1 MRWHEASFMG
11 ARGYGATFPDAEGV
25 QRGLI
30 AAYMPL
36 VGEFFWVALP
46 KPTVGGPALSGAFL
60 LSRVNVTRLARL
72 IIESNGA
79 RALSETDLSSM
90 YETVMEEGAPFKPES
105 ADRQTLMVFQTP
117 HVFVYADEENG
128 SARVTLGKPGEAEE
142 IDAQPTL
149 KVLCGLYSP
158 DQTCLHEGLW
168 KYAAERGAMLPT
180 QFESGDYMWMLKTRS
195 GQWASLESDLGYIK
209 TPSAAIRL
217 EDDTETTLRNILDE
231 YPAAGSDFMF
241 DLGVH
246 AQNMYIVRRAVEYM
260 KDQPVLPVFEFDR
273 EAAIIRTAKALQ
285 RMKIRDARARA
296 LALNR

>member
-36 VGEFFWVALP
+36 VGEFFWIALP
-46 KPTVGGPALSGAFL
+46 EPTVGGPALSGASL

-72 IIESNGA
+72 IVESNGG
-79 RALSETDLSSM
+79 RAMSETDLVSM
-90 YETVMEEGAPFKPES
+90 YETVMEEGAPLKPEN

-117 HVFVYADEENG
+117 HMLVYADEENG
-128 SARVTLGKPGEAEE
+128 SVNVSLGKPGEAEE

-149 KVLCGLYSP
+149 KVLCGLYAP
-158 DQTCLHEGLW
+158 DQTRLHEGLW
-168 KYAAERGAMLPT
+168 KYAAERGATLPA
-180 QFESGDYMWMLKTRS
+180 QFEPDGYMWMLKTRS

-209 TPSAAIRL
+209 NPDAAIKL

-231 YPAAGSDFMF
+231 YPATGSNFMF
-241 DLGVH
+241 DLNTH
-246 AQNMYIVRRAVEYM
+246 AQNMYIARRAIEYM
-260 KDQPVLPVFEFDR
+260 KDQPALPVFEFDR

-285 RMKIRDARARA
+285 RMKKRAAR
-296 LALNR
+296 LGL

>member
-46 KPTVGGPALSGAFL
+46 EPTVGGPALSGAFL

-72 IIESNGA
+72 IVESNGG
-79 RALSETDLSSM
+79 RALSETDLVSM
-90 YETVMEEGAPFKPES
+90 YETVMEEGAPLKPEN

-117 HVFVYADEENG
+117 HMLAYADEENG
-128 SARVTLGKPGEAEE
+128 SVNVSLRKPGEAEE

-149 KVLCGLYSP
+149 KVLCGLHSP
-158 DQTCLHEGLW
+158 DQTRLHEGLL
-168 KYAAERGAMLPT
+168 KYAAERGATLPAR
-180 QFESGDYMWMLKTRS
+180 FEPDGYMWALKTRS

-209 TPSAAIRL
+209 NPDAAIKL
-217 EDDTETTLRNILDE
+217 EDDTETTLRNILDR
-231 YPAAGSDFMF
+231 YPATGSNFMF
-241 DLGVH
+241 DLNAH
-246 AQNMYIVRRAVEYM
+246 AQNMYIVRRAIEYM
-260 KDQPVLPVFEFDR
+260 KDQPALPVFEFDR

-285 RMKIRDARARA
+285 RMKKRAAR
-296 LALNR
+296 LAQ

>member
-1 MRWHEASFMG
+1 MG

-36 VGEFFWVALP
+36 VGEFFWVTLP
-46 KPTVGGPALSGAFL
+46 APTVGGPALSGAFL

-72 IIESNGA
+72 IVESNGG
-79 RALSETDLSSM
+79 RAMSETDLVSM
-90 YETVMEEGAPFKPES
+90 YETVMEEGAPIKPEN

-117 HVFVYADEENG
+117 HTLVYADEENG
-128 SARVTLGKPGEAEE
+128 SARVTLVKPGEAEE

-158 DQTCLHEGLW
+158 DQTRLHEGLW
-168 KYAAERGAMLPT
+168 KYAAERGVTLPA
-180 QFESGDYMWMLKTRS
+180 QFEPDGYMWALKTRS

-209 TPSAAIRL
+209 NPDAAIKL

-231 YPAAGSDFMF
+231 YPATGSNFMF
-241 DLGVH
+241 DLNTH
-246 AQNMYIVRRAVEYM
+246 AQNMYIARRAIEYM
-260 KDQPVLPVFEFDR
+260 KDQPALPVFEFDR

-285 RMKIRDARARA
+285 RMKKRAAR
-296 LALNR
+296 LGL

>member
-11 ARGYGATFPDAEGV
+11 ARGYGATFPDADGTL
-25 QRGLI
+25 RGLI

-79 RALSETDLSSM
+79 RALSETDLVSM
-90 YETVMEEGAPFKPES
+90 YETVMEEGEPFKPES

-117 HVFVYADEENG
+117 RALIYADEENG
-128 SARVTLGKPGEAEE
+128 SVLVTLGKPGEEE
-142 IDAQPTL
+142 KINAQPTL

-158 DQTCLHEGLW
+158 DQTRLHEGLW
-168 KYAAERGAMLPT
+168 KYAAERGATLPA
-180 QFESGDYMWMLKTRS
+180 QFEAGGYMWMLKTRS

-209 TPSAAIRL
+209 NPDAAIKL
-217 EDDTETTLRNILDE
+217 EDGTETTLRHILDE
-231 YPAAGSDFMF
+231 YPATGNNFMF
-241 DLGVH
+241 DLNAH
-246 AQNMYIVRRAVEYM
+246 AQNMYIVRRAIEYM
-260 KDQPVLPVFEFDR
+260 KDQPALPVFEFDR

-285 RMKIRDARARA
+285 RMKKRAAR
-296 LALNR
+296 LAQ

>member
-11 ARGYGATFPDAEGV
+11 ARGYGATFPDADGTL
-25 QRGLI
+25 RGLI

-79 RALSETDLSSM
+79 RALSETDLVSM
-90 YETVMEEGAPFKPES
+90 YETVMEEGAPFKPEN

-117 HVFVYADEENG
+117 RALIYADEENG
-128 SARVTLGKPGEAEE
+128 SVLVTLGKLGEDEK
-142 IDAQPTL
+142 INAQPTL

-158 DQTCLHEGLW
+158 DQTRLHEGLW
-168 KYAAERGAMLPT
+168 KYAAERGATLPK
-180 QFESGDYMWMLKTRS
+180 QFEAGGYMWMLKTRS
-195 GQWASLESDLGYIK
+195 GQWASLENDLGYIK
-209 TPSAAIRL
+209 TPSAAIKL

-231 YPAAGSDFMF
+231 YPATGNNFMF

-246 AQNMYIVRRAVEYM
+246 TQNMYIVRRAIEYM
-260 KDQPVLPVFEFDR
+260 KDQPALPVFEFDR

-285 RMKIRDARARA
+285 RMKKRAAR
-296 LALNR
+296 LAQ

>member
-11 ARGYGATFPDAEGV
+11 ARGYGATFPDADGTL
-25 QRGLI
+25 RGLI

-46 KPTVGGPALSGAFL
+46 APTVGGPALSGAFL

-79 RALSETDLSSM
+79 RALSETDLVSM
-90 YETVMEEGAPFKPES
+90 YETVMEEGAPFKPEN

-117 HVFVYADEENG
+117 RALIYADEENG
-128 SARVTLGKPGEAEE
+128 SVTVSLGKPGEAEG
-142 IDAQPTL
+142 IDAQPAL

-158 DQTCLHEGLW
+158 DQTRLHEGLW
-168 KYAAERGAMLPT
+168 KYAAERGATLPT
-180 QFESGDYMWMLKTRS
+180 QFEPGGYMWMLKTRS
-195 GQWASLESDLGYIK
+195 GQWASLENDLGYIK
-209 TPSAAIRL
+209 NPSAAIKL
-217 EDDTETTLRNILDE
+217 EDDTETTLGSVLDE
-231 YPAAGSDFMF
+231 YPAVGSNFMF

-260 KDQPVLPVFEFDR
+260 KDQPALPVFEFDR

-285 RMKIRDARARA
+285 RMKKRAAR
-296 LALNR
+296 LGL

>member
-11 ARGYGATFPDAEGV
+11 ARGYGATFPDAEGT

-79 RALSETDLSSM
+79 RALSETDLASM
-90 YETVMEEGAPFKPES
+90 YETVMEEGAPFKPEN

-158 DQTCLHEGLW
+158 DQTRLHEGLW
-168 KYAAERGAMLPT
+168 KCAAERGATLPT
-180 QFESGDYMWMLKTRS
+180 QFEPGGYMWMLKTRS
-195 GQWASLESDLGYIK
+195 GQWASLESDLEYIK
-209 TPSAAIRL
+209 TPSAAIKL

-231 YPAAGSDFMF
+231 YPATGSDFMF

-246 AQNMYIVRRAVEYM
+246 AQNMYIVRRAIEYM
-260 KDQPVLPVFEFDR
+260 KDQPALPVFEFDR

-285 RMKIRDARARA
+285 RMKKRAAR
-296 LALNR
+296 LGL

>member
-11 ARGYGATFPDAEGV
+11 ARGYGATFPDADGTL
-25 QRGLI
+25 RGLI

-79 RALSETDLSSM
+79 RALSETDLVSM
-90 YETVMEEGAPFKPES
+90 YETVMEEGVPFKPES

-117 HVFVYADEENG
+117 RALIYADEENG
-128 SARVTLGKPGEAEE
+128 SVLVTLGKPGEDEK
-142 IDAQPTL
+142 INAQPTL

-158 DQTCLHEGLW
+158 DQTRLHEGLW
-168 KYAAERGAMLPT
+168 KYAAERGATLPK
-180 QFESGDYMWMLKTRS
+180 QFEAGGYMWMLKTRS

-209 TPSAAIRL
+209 NPDAAIKL
-217 EDDTETTLRNILDE
+217 EDGTETTLRNILDE
-231 YPAAGSDFMF
+231 YPATGNNFMF
-241 DLGVH
+241 DLNAH
-246 AQNMYIVRRAVEYM
+246 AQNMYIVRRAIGYM
-260 KDQPVLPVFEFDR
+260 KDQPELPVFEFDR

-285 RMKIRDARARA
+285 RMKKRAAR
-296 LALNR
+296 LAQ

>member
-36 VGEFFWVALP
+36 VGEFFWIALP

-60 LSRVNVTRLARL
+60 LSRVNMTRLARL

-79 RALSETDLSSM
+79 RALSETDLVSM

-117 HVFVYADEENG
+117 RALIYADEENG
-128 SARVTLGKPGEAEE
+128 SVLVTLGKPGEAEK
-142 IDAQPTL
+142 INAQPTL

-158 DQTCLHEGLW
+158 DQTRLHEGLW
-168 KYAAERGAMLPT
+168 KYAAERGATLPT
-180 QFESGDYMWMLKTRS
+180 QFEAGGYMWMLKTRS

-209 TPSAAIRL
+209 NPDAAIKL

-231 YPAAGSDFMF
+231 YPATGNNFMF
-241 DLGVH
+241 DLNTH
-246 AQNMYIVRRAVEYM
+246 AQNMYIARRAIEYM
-260 KDQPVLPVFEFDR
+260 KDQPALPVFEFDR

-285 RMKIRDARARA
+285 RMKKRAAR
-296 LALNR
+296 LGL

>member
-46 KPTVGGPALSGAFL
+46 VPTVGGPALSGAFL

-72 IIESNGA
+72 IVESNGG
-79 RALSETDLSSM
+79 RAMSETDLVSM
-90 YETVMEEGAPFKPES
+90 YETVMEEGAPIKPEN

-117 HVFVYADEENG
+117 HTLVYADEENG
-128 SARVTLGKPGEAEE
+128 SARVTLVKPGEAEE

-158 DQTCLHEGLW
+158 DQTRLHEGLW
-168 KYAAERGAMLPT
+168 KYAAERGVTLPA
-180 QFESGDYMWMLKTRS
+180 QFEPDGYMWALKTRS

-209 TPSAAIRL
+209 NPDAAIKL

-231 YPAAGSDFMF
+231 YPATGSNFMF
-241 DLGVH
+241 DLNTH
-246 AQNMYIVRRAVEYM
+246 AQNMYIARRAIEYM
-260 KDQPVLPVFEFDR
+260 KDQPALPVFEFDR

-285 RMKIRDARARA
+285 RMKKRAAR
-296 LALNR
+296 LGL

>member
-46 KPTVGGPALSGAFL
+46 TPTVGGPALSGAFL

-72 IIESNGA
+72 IVESNGG
-79 RALSETDLSSM
+79 RAMSETDLVSM
-90 YETVMEEGAPFKPES
+90 YETVMEEGAPIKPEN

-117 HVFVYADEENG
+117 HTLVYADEENG
-128 SARVTLGKPGEAEE
+128 SARVTLVKPGEAEE

-158 DQTCLHEGLW
+158 DQTRLHEGLW
-168 KYAAERGAMLPT
+168 KYAAERGVTLPA
-180 QFESGDYMWMLKTRS
+180 QFEPDGYMWALKTRS

-209 TPSAAIRL
+209 NPDAAIKL

-231 YPAAGSDFMF
+231 YPATGSNFMF
-241 DLGVH
+241 DLNTH
-246 AQNMYIVRRAVEYM
+246 AQNMYIARRAIEYM
-260 KDQPVLPVFEFDR
+260 KDQPALPVFEFDR

-285 RMKIRDARARA
+285 RMKKRAAR
-296 LALNR
+296 LGL

>member
-180 QFESGDYMWMLKTRS
+180 QFEPGDYMWMLKTRS

>member
-180 QFESGDYMWMLKTRS
+180 QFEQGDYMWMLKTRS